1 MKTIVSESESQSIF
15 KSFNKAEL
23 ENKRYKT
30 PIYLELQLLGNE
42 DTSNYQMKGDLSPIV
57 NYGLDLS
64 VNQRKALAA
73 IQILFAQTDY
83 KGNSIIEE
91 IRSQK
96 LKGFYQCPYIDV
108 SFYAYYQAYGLSDN
122 QIKRRG
128 KAIEEALH
136 GLGSLAEPFRIAYV
150 KKVKD
155 KATKKIETVSVC
167 CNLRL
172 IDIQEMRFLE
182 RMAKAKTEEEKDKRA
197 CFLRILIAPLLIE
210 QIKTFYTL
218 KPYFLHEK
226 IDLVKKGASRRR
238 SNLLLIDWLLT
249 LNLPT
254 IKISRVKLAYKLRLE
269 KDIKARRQSR
279 INNLLSEAIAI
290 AKELDFISNGKK
302 DDNDVYE
309 FTLNPDQCSR
319 IKKATQPE
327 PEEIDVKEL
336 ESLSLPEER
345 F

>member
-1 MKTIVSESESQSIF
+1 MKNSLIKTNPQSMLKGF
-15 KSFNKAEL
+15 SKQETKDKTYKS
-23 ENKRYKT
+23 
-30 PIYLELQLLGNE
+30 PIYLEHQLFGNE
-42 DTSNYQMKGDLSPIV
+42 DTHNYQMKTDLTPLV
-57 NYGLDLS
+57 KYGLDLS
-64 VNQRKALAA
+64 FNQRKALAA
-73 IQILFAQTDY
+73 IQILFAQTNY

-91 IRSQK
+91 IHSQK

-108 SFYAYYQAYGLSDN
+108 SFYAYYQAYGLSEA

-128 KAIEEALH
+128 KAVTEALH
-136 GLGSLAEPFRIAYV
+136 ALGSLAEPFRIAYT

-155 KATKKIETVSVC
+155 KSTKKVETVSIC

-172 IDIQEMRFLE
+172 IDLEEMYFLE

-197 CFLRILIAPLLIE
+197 SFLRILIAPLLIE
-210 QIKTFYTL
+210 QIKSFYTL

-226 IDLVKKGASRRR
+226 IDSVKKGASRRR

-249 LNLPT
+249 LNIPT
-254 IKISRVKLAYKLRLE
+254 VRISRIKLAYKLRLE

-290 AKELDFISNGKK
+290 AKELNFISFWKK

-319 IKKATQPE
+319 IKKATPPE
-327 PEEIDVKEL
+327 PEEIDAKEL